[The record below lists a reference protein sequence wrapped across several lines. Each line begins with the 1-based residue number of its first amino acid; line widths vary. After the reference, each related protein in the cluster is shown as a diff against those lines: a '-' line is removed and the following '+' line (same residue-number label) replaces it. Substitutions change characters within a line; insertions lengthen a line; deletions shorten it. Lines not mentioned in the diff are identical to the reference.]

1 MQKAKNS
8 FRAIHT
14 RRTVLIAEDELPNQ
28 MMLGYMLEQEYD
40 ILYAGNGQEV
50 METLRQNP
58 GKISLI
64 LLDLMMPVMDG
75 FEVLREM
82 KNDPELANI
91 PVIVATGDDKAELEC
106 LTLGAVDFI
115 SKPYPELKIIH
126 ARVSRIIEL
135 FEERE
140 IISETERDP
149 LTGLLTPEYFYRY
162 ARQLDRE
169 ENASDMDAAFVDI
182 NHFHML
188 NERFGNA
195 YGDRVLRQVGERLR
209 EALSDGKGFVCRRE
223 ADRFLIYCR
232 HGVDYKALLE
242 HAGIGLAEGDGANNR
257 IRLRMGV
264 YEHADKNMDVERR
277 FDRAK
282 SAADKVR
289 SSFSKAIGYYDRE
302 MHEKELFEEQLLEEF
317 PNAIAE
323 GQFCVFYQPKFDIRP
338 SIPVLVSAEAL
349 VRWRH
354 PTLGMISP
362 GIFIPLFE
370 ENGLIRTLD
379 NYVWETAARQIRQWK
394 ERFGFTVPVS
404 INVSRIDMYDPELIG
419 TFAAILENNGISP
432 SELNMEITETA
443 YTQDSDQI
451 IQTVTRLRQIGY
463 RIEMDDF
470 GTGYS
475 SLNMISKLPIDA
487 LKLDMQFIRNAFG
500 EQRDTR
506 MLKVILDIADSLSV
520 PVIAEGVETEEQML
534 ALREMGCCIVQG
546 YYFSKPIPPEE
557 YERFILERR
566 EQEKILPEL
575 YGAVLREEDESLSG
589 IMGKAGLALSG
600 GFERIYYVDDRDD
613 SYIVFSNRG
622 SMEDLQIEKGG
633 TNFFTDAE
641 AVLNERLL
649 PEDRERIEDCLRKST
664 LLHRLSEEQELSC
677 TCRLLTGGVPTWYR
691 IKAVRAD
698 TRDRHHIVIG
708 VSNVQEEIL
717 EEERRETKQ
726 RAIETYSSITK
737 ALSKDYFVL
746 YYVDTATDSF
756 LEYHPGE
763 PFTVLNP
770 DNQKEDFFACF
781 RERVREEAEPDEAAK
796 FLKTFDKETVLS
808 EIEKNGNFTIT
819 YRVLLDGEL
828 CYVSM
833 KAIRT
838 AEDRLVIG
846 VNNVNAEMLREQAQE
861 RELRVAREMANRDA
875 LTGVKSKRAFVE
887 AEADWNARIEREGDV
902 AFAVVVC
909 DVNDLK
915 QVNDTQGHKA
925 GDVHLRQACSL
936 ICNTFKHSPVFRIGG
951 DEFAAILGGADFEN
965 REELLSQFRKQ
976 NGERLK
982 NGETA
987 VACGMGEKTPG
998 ERITFE
1004 TVFERADADM
1014 YENKRG
1020 MKQSMEPDHQAGKEN

>member
-1 MQKAKNS
+1 MQKAKNG
-8 FRAIHT
+8 FRSIHT
-14 RRTVLIAEDELPNQ
+14 RRTILIAEDEIPNQ
-28 MMLGYMLEQEYD
+28 MMLGYMLEEEYD
-40 ILYAGNGQEV
+40 ILYAGNGREV
-50 METLRQNP
+50 MEQFRQNP
-58 GKISLI
+58 GRISLV

-82 KNDPELANI
+82 KTDPELADI
-91 PVIVATGDDKAELEC
+91 PVIVATGDNKAELEC
-106 LTLGAVDFI
+106 LTLGAIDFI
-115 SKPYPELKIIH
+115 SKPYPDLEIIR

-140 IISETERDP
+140 TISETERDP

-162 ARQLDRE
+162 ARQLDRDE
-169 ENASDMDAAFVDI
+169 DASDMDAVFVDI
-182 NHFHML
+182 NHFRML
-188 NERFGNA
+188 NERFGSG
-195 YGDRVLRQVGERLR
+195 YGDEVLRRVGERLR
-209 EALSDGKGFVCRRE
+209 EALSDERCLVCRLE
-223 ADRFLIYCR
+223 ADRFQIYCR

-242 HAGIGLAEGDGANNR
+242 YAGIGLAEDDSANSR
-257 IRLRMGV
+257 VRLRMGV
-264 YEHADKNMDVERR
+264 YEHADRSMDVERR

-302 MHEKELFEEQLLEEF
+302 MHEKELFEEQLIEEF

-379 NYVWETAARQIRQWK
+379 NYVWETAARQIRSWK
-394 ERFGFTVPVS
+394 ERFNFTVPVS

-419 TFAAILENNGISP
+419 TFQAIQEKYGITS
-432 SELNMEITETA
+432 SELNLEITETA
-443 YTQDSDQI
+443 YTQDSEQI
-451 IQTVTRLRQIGY
+451 IQTVSRLRQMGY

-500 EQRDTR
+500 ERRDTR

-520 PVIAEGVETEEQML
+520 PVVAEGVETEEQML

-546 YYFSKPIPPEE
+546 YYFSRPVPAEE

-589 IMGKAGLALSG
+589 IVGKAGLALSG

-613 SYIVFSNRG
+613 SYIVFSKRG

-633 TNFFTDAE
+633 TGFFTDAE
-641 AVLNERLL
+641 AMLKDRLL
-649 PEDRERIEDCLRKST
+649 PEDRERIEDCLKKST
-664 LLHRLSEEQELSC
+664 LLQRLAEEQELSC
-677 TCRLLTGGVPTWYR
+677 TFRLLTGGVPTWFR

-708 VSNVQEEIL
+708 ISNVQEEVL
-717 EEERRETKQ
+717 EEERREAK
-726 RAIETYSSITK
+726 REAIETYSSITK

-763 PFTVLNP
+763 PLTVLNP
-770 DNQKEDFFACF
+770 ANQKEGFFACL
-781 RERVREEAEPDEAAK
+781 REMVRNEAEPDEAAK
-796 FLKTFDKETVLS
+796 FLKTFNKETILA

-819 YRVLLDGEL
+819 YRVRLEGEL

-838 AEDRLVIG
+838 AENHLVIG

-861 RELRVAREMANRDA
+861 RELRVAKEMANRDA

-887 AEADWNARIEREGDV
+887 AEADWNARIDREGDV
-902 AFAVVVC
+902 SFAVVIC

-915 QVNDTQGHKA
+915 RVNDTHGHKA
-925 GDVHLRQACSL
+925 GDVHLRQACAL

-951 DEFAAILGGADFEN
+951 DEFAAILGGMDFEN
-965 REELLSQFRKQ
+965 RRELVEQFRKQ
-976 NGERLK
+976 NEERVK
-982 NGETA
+982 NGEPA
-987 VACGMGEKTPG
+987 VACGLGEKTPG

-1020 MKQSMEPDHQAGKEN
+1020 MKKENDPDHRA